1 MTTFLWFKYY
11 NLVKVNSQEKYIFP
25 IFKAEFEAKN
35 VYLFYSILATI
46 ITAILLL
53 VIIVLRKRIALII
66 KLFAEAQKALAAM
79 PFLFTMPIFTFIML
93 AMFLTYWLITA
104 FMIYSFGDYDTSKLV
119 LFNHEFDKNLLSK
132 IFWVYHIIGVIWITE
147 FIFSCQSMV
156 IASSVAK
163 WYFTRW
169 GGYFYISFIND
180 KAWNVRHNFYLFKG

>member
-1 MTTFLWFKYY
+1 M
-11 NLVKVNSQEKYIFP
+11 
-25 IFKAEFEAKN
+25 
-35 VYLFYSILATI
+35 ATI
-46 ITAILLL
+46 ITAVLLL

-66 KLFAEAQKALAAM
+66 KLFAEGQKALATM
-79 PFLFTMPIFTFIML
+79 PLLFIMPIFTFIIL

-119 LFNHEFDKNLLSK
+119 LFNYEFEKTLLSK

-163 WYFTRW
+163 WYFTR
-169 GGYFYISFIND
+169 
-180 KAWNVRHNFYLFKG
+180 